1 MSENQAHDMEN
12 LLIESYKKINQC
24 QTNFQLG
31 GWGFQY
37 MTGEKNPMYG
47 KPWFTEDTPQEK
59 IDEWKKKIAS
69 PGERNAMYGVSPRER
84 MDEETY
90 RGWIDGHK
98 KIVGD
103 KNPNYGNRKLSAFY
117 ASNPDAARE
126 NQSRPGIRNGRCV
139 PVELFDESLNSV
151 GRFDYMG
158 ECADYL
164 VSHGFTQSKSSY
176 VAIRISESIKSGV
189 KIYGHYFKL
198 ADRE

>member
-1 MSENQAHDMEN
+1 MEN

-69 PGERNAMYGVSPRER
+69 PGERNAMYGVSPKER

-90 RGWIDGHK
+90 HGWIDGHK

-117 ASNPDAARE
+117 AANPDTAKE
-126 NQSRPGIRNGRCV
+126 KQSRPGTKNGRCV
-139 PVELFDESLNSV
+139 PVEMLDEHCSV
-151 GRFDYMG
+151 IGRFAYMG
-158 ECADYL
+158 ECADYF
-164 VSHGFTQSKSSY
+164 VAHGFTKAKSES
-176 VAIRISESIKSGV
+176 VAIEISRAIKSGA
-189 KIYGHYFKL
+189 KYRGHYFKL
-198 ADRE
+198 ADQG